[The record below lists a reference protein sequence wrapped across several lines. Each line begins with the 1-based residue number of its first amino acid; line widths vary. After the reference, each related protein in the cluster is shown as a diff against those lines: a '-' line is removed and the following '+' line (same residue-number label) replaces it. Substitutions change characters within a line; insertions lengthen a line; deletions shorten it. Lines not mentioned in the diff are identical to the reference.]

1 MILSGRRC
9 SPSLSTHNSWKVAG
23 DPQASSTFRGEVLLV
38 GMEQVSTGKIGRYEI
53 LRVLGRGGMGEVLLA
68 HDRDLGRR
76 VAIKRPFASAMAEG
90 LARFQVEAKAATLR
104 HPNIPAVY
112 EMGVQDDLPFIAMEY
127 VEGESLEKI
136 IESRRDLD
144 VITKL
149 SIIKQVCSALGYA
162 HENGII
168 HRDIK
173 PANILV
179 QPDGVAKII
188 DFGIAKFQDDA
199 GSGLTK
205 ASQLIGSLHYIAPE
219 RFWGGTVDGRAD
231 IFSAGVTLFKLL
243 TGAEPFAGGEATAS
257 FKIMHEAHA
266 PLSAYLHDYPPAL
279 DEVVTKS
286 LAKNPEDRY
295 QTGEDFADALHDV
308 IEELKR
314 TRVSE
319 LFNDAERLTT
329 ERRYVPALELL
340 DEAVRLDPSNTQARK
355 LRKLVREHQDRIR
368 RTERL
373 REYLLRADEALVSGN
388 FDEALT
394 NLKDAQNLDPVS
406 AEIKARIE
414 TTEGQKRRYERSAK
428 ALTEVEQTR
437 LRGDAVGAMRIVTK
451 ALEEDPGNKRLVAA
465 SVALVRQLESEARL
479 SKLLGLIES
488 TASALASKDLDG
500 AEKLLAEA
508 SEIDASSAEVDKLRR
523 ELAKAKEI
531 EERRAAL
538 DEIEARVHEFVR
550 TEAYDQ
556 ASDIL
561 NRALEKLPNETM
573 LHRLKAAVDAES
585 RKYEA
590 KRFCEE
596 AIARARDLFAGSP
609 GEALSVLQKA
619 LDQMPGEE
627 RLVAY
632 ERVLRQELESQRSE
646 QIRESTVRKARE
658 LLAAQEF
665 QGAID
670 VLETYQLEFGHQSDI
685 DGLLAFTR
693 GEQAT
698 HQHAKSGSHC
708 MSNARTQIR
717 EGRLDEAASILE
729 SGIEE
734 TSDNALSVLLEEV
747 RQQQATQLRKLSVL
761 QNRVSALRTRGEY
774 HEAIRLVQEQ
784 LAMTPGDVG
793 LQKMLA
799 AMEEEKKRKEVTG
812 RAMETAKD
820 AAERGDFT
828 GALESLRSV
837 SVAYGESED
846 LVRAVHGI
854 EQKRSLHAREGVTRS
869 IESARAALIEKNL
882 QAALDR
888 LKQSTALLEYVDQQL
903 QADWQ
908 RLGQAVKKALQE
920 SGATGSHVVF
930 DQQLADIAQTK
941 PRQLRLW
948 AAAIGGLI
956 VITLTATFV
965 ISRLRTPIPS
975 PSRAEIQFPNVPSDA
990 QISIDGGAQKPG
1002 PKGSIIAAVKP
1013 GHHEIR
1019 VIRNGFEPFSD
1030 AIDVS
1035 QGQTVR
1041 EDFQMTPLPPAG
1053 VPTGTFAV
1061 LPQSDISNVRVFVNG
1076 QLKGEKRA
1084 GEKIILP
1091 VGTYRV
1097 RYGWPGYQDSKEH
1110 VIQIAQSTD
1119 LQDHVILD
1127 KLPAAQPGQP
1137 RATPGQTQA
1146 TSTQSP
1152 VNPTSASVKPVPPSG
1167 KLDISAAIIE
1177 RGQSVTLTWQ
1187 VANASSVEV
1196 TDVGPV
1202 ALQGSRQV
1210 YPTKSTIYQLIAN
1223 GSPVAE
1229 QGVEVHDVPKVQPTP
1244 ASPAQVSAPA
1254 PVQTPA
1260 GPDKATLESALA
1272 TSYESMFA
1280 RASGKSGKD
1289 CKAVF
1294 NGAFG
1299 GKLRDFNSWCD
1310 LAKSFT
1316 PGEQCNE
1323 VGGTP
1328 DVPTL
1333 PCVEKISVRSK
1344 DGGSQEFP
1352 QQQKIFHFAKGADG
1366 NWRVSGW

>member
-1 MILSGRRC
+1 
-9 SPSLSTHNSWKVAG
+9 
-23 DPQASSTFRGEVLLV
+23 
-38 GMEQVSTGKIGRYEI
+38 MEQVSTGKIGRYEI

-136 IESRRDLD
+136 IDSKRDLD
-144 VITKL
+144 LITKL
-149 SIIKQVCSALGYA
+149 SIIEQVCSALGYA

-188 DFGIAKFQDDA
+188 DFGIAKFQDDE

-308 IEELKR
+308 VEELKR

-319 LFNDAERLTT
+319 LFDDAERLTT

-340 DEAVRLDPSNTQARK
+340 DEAIRLDPSNTQARK

-368 RTERL
+368 RAERL

-394 NLKDAQNLDPVS
+394 SLKDAQNLDPAS
-406 AEIKARIE
+406 TEIKARIE
-414 TTEGQKRRYERSAK
+414 STEGQKRRYERSAK
-428 ALTEVEQTR
+428 ALAEAEQTR

-451 ALEEDPGNKRLVAA
+451 ALEEDPENKKLVAA
-465 SVALVRQLESEARL
+465 GAVLERQLESEAQR

-488 TASALASKDLDG
+488 AASAMASKDLDG
-500 AEKLLAEA
+500 AEKLLAVA
-508 SEIDASSAEVDKLRR
+508 SEIDASNADVDKLRR
-523 ELAKAKEI
+523 ELARIKET
-531 EERRAAL
+531 EQRRAAL
-538 DEIEARVHEFVR
+538 EEIEARVHEFVR

-556 ASDIL
+556 ASDLL

-573 LHRLKAAVDAES
+573 LHRLKAAVDSES
-585 RKYEA
+585 RKYEV
-590 KRFCEE
+590 KRLSEE
-596 AIARARDLFAGSP
+596 AIARARDLFAASP
-609 GEALSVLQKA
+609 VEALSVLQKA
-619 LDQMPGEE
+619 LERMPGEE

-646 QIRESTVRKARE
+646 QVRESTVSKARE
-658 LLAAQEF
+658 LLAVEEF

-670 VLETYQLEFGHQSDI
+670 VLETYQMEFGHQSDI
-685 DGLLAFTR
+685 DGLLAFAR

-698 HQHAKSGSHC
+698 HRHAESVSRC
-708 MSNARTQIR
+708 MSNARTLIR
-717 EGRLDEAASILE
+717 EGRLDEAANILE
-729 SGIEE
+729 SGIEQ
-734 TSDNALSVLLEEV
+734 TSDKSLSVLLEEV
-747 RQQQATQLRKLSVL
+747 RQQKATQARKLSAL
-761 QNRVSALRTRGEY
+761 QNRVSALRGRGEY
-774 HEAIRLVQEQ
+774 DEGIRLVQEQ
-784 LAMTPGDVG
+784 LATTPGDAA
-793 LQKMLA
+793 LKKLLA
-799 AMEEEKKRKEVTG
+799 ALEEEKKRQELTR
-812 RAMETAKD
+812 RAMEAAKE
-820 AAERGDFT
+820 AGEKNEFA
-828 GALESLRSV
+828 GALESLRAV
-837 SVAYGESED
+837 SVAYGESDE
-846 LVRAVHGI
+846 LARAAQEI
-854 EQKRSLHAREGVTRS
+854 EQRRSAHAREEVARS
-869 IESARAALIEKNL
+869 IESARAALLEKNL
-882 QAALDR
+882 QAALDN
-888 LKQSTALLEYVDQQL
+888 LKQSTPMLEYVDQQL

-908 RLGQAVKKALQE
+908 RLGQAVKRALQD
-920 SGATGSHVVF
+920 SGATGSHAVF

-941 PRQLRLW
+941 PRRLRLL

-965 ISRLRTPIPS
+965 ISKLRTPIPS
-975 PSRAEIQFPNVPSDA
+975 PSQAEIQFPKVPSDA
-990 QISIDGGAQKPG
+990 QISVDGVVEKPG
-1002 PKGSIIAAVKP
+1002 PTGSIIAAVKP

-1030 AIDVS
+1030 AIDVA

-1041 EDFQMTPLPPAG
+1041 EDFQLTPLPPAG
-1053 VPTGTFAV
+1053 VATGTIAV
-1061 LPQSDISNVRVFVNG
+1061 FPQSDLPNVRVFING
-1076 QLKGEKRA
+1076 QLKGEKHA
-1084 GEKIILP
+1084 GEKIMLP

-1127 KLPAAQPGQP
+1127 KLAAAQPGQA
-1137 RATPGQTQA
+1137 RATPGQPQA
-1146 TSTQSP
+1146 VSIQSP
-1152 VNPTSASVKPVPPSG
+1152 EKPAPALVTPVLPSG
-1167 KLDISAAIIE
+1167 KLDISSTSIE

-1187 VANASSVEV
+1187 VGNASSVEI
-1196 TDVGPV
+1196 TDVGTV

-1210 YPTKSTIYQLIAN
+1210 YPTKSTVYQLVAN

-1229 QGVEVHDVPKVQPTP
+1229 QSVEVHDAPKVQPTP
-1244 ASPAQVSAPA
+1244 ASSSQVKAPA
-1254 PVQTPA
+1254 PVQEPA
-1260 GPDKATLESALA
+1260 GPDKATLESALGA
-1272 TSYESMFA
+1272 SYEAVFA

-1289 CKAVF
+1289 CKAAF
-1294 NGAFG
+1294 NSAYG

-1310 LAKSFT
+1310 LAKGFT
-1316 PGEQCNE
+1316 PSEQCNQ
-1323 VGGTP
+1323 VGGTA
-1328 DVPTL
+1328 DAPTL
-1333 PCVEKISVRSK
+1333 TCLEKVSVRSK

-1352 QQQKIFHFAKGADG
+1352 QQQKIFHFSKGADG